1 MSDKS
6 NLFELLRHALNGE
19 MHNKETTVCDW
30 RMMYAFAGRQ
40 SLLGVL
46 FAAVKQ
52 AEDVPVTTRWCVST
66 TMVP

>member
-19 MHNKETTVCDW
+19 MHNMGTTVCDW

-46 FAAVKQ
+46 FAAPCEKIFIGNL
-52 AEDVPVTTRWCVST
+52 
-66 TMVP
+66 